1 MEEKKEL
8 GLVTRAV
15 IFAAEAHD
23 GQVRKG
29 TGIPYIV
36 HPAEAAAIAAGL
48 TEDPRVIAAA
58 VLHDTAEDAG
68 VTREQLMD
76 KFGSRVAELVA
87 AESEDKREGVD
98 PRLSWKI
105 RKQETIDHLE
115 HTNDRDVKIL
125 ALADKLSNLRSIERD
140 YLAEGDRLWDRFNQK
155 DTKEIGWYYR
165 SFIRTC
171 AVLKETAAYR
181 EYAQLVDK
189 VFGPEK

>member
-140 YLAEGDRLWDRFNQK
+140 YRAEGDRLWDRFNQK

-189 VFGPEK
+189 VFGPEQ

>member
-1 MEEKKEL
+1 MEETKEL

-36 HPAEAAAIAAGL
+36 HPVEAAAIAAGL
-48 TEDPRVIAAA
+48 TEDPEVIAAA

-68 VTREQLMD
+68 VTREQLTE
-76 KFGSRVAELVA
+76 KFGVRVAELVA

-98 PRLSWKI
+98 PRLSWKV

-115 HTNDRDVKIL
+115 KTNDRDVKIL
-125 ALADKLSNLRSIERD
+125 ALADKLSNLRSIDRD
-140 YLAEGDRLWDRFNQK
+140 YRAEGDRLWERFNQK

-165 SFIRTC
+165 SFLRTC
-171 AVLKETAAYR
+171 AALKDTAAYR
-181 EYAQLVDK
+181 EYAELVDK